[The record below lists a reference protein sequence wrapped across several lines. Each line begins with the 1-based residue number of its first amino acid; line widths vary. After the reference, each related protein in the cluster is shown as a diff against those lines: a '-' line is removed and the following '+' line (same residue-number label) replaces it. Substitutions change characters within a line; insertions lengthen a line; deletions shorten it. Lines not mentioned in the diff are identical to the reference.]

1 MPKTTSGYTPDS
13 TPAGVTP
20 VRRKSED
27 ELDSARAHKKP
38 RTRVSYS
45 CGECHRRKQ
54 KCDRQIPCS
63 HCVARKVPELCKS
76 YTPGK
81 TDQDIHV
88 RLARLE
94 QIIET
99 ALPHYW
105 SQGHATP
112 LSDSGSN
119 EKRRSMSPADDGNRS
134 QAEDEDPSGGM
145 FESGRWYGKSASGL
159 VAAPAVL
166 EQLQSMVPSPADSS
180 SANSPYSMN
189 QASHDIFK
197 MDQKPT
203 LIPMDQQNAS
213 ERLQRL
219 MRDCGY
225 STDRLQNM
233 FDELP
238 PRKMRDD
245 LIDHYFAAINWTR
258 YPISEHEFRTSYS
271 SFLANEHNPANPNN
285 IRFLPLLFVVLAI
298 SVRLAPDRIG
308 GTEQTRRTAGGRYY
322 WCSRRAL
329 LIIAAIQPDCFEI
342 VLTRMLSA
350 RFLILDRRMTESWSQ
365 LGAAVRTAQAIG
377 LHRDGADMGMEPLQV
392 ERRRRI
398 WSNLYHADRSIAL
411 VLGRPIAIHD
421 NYTSTRPPANSDEK
435 TQGTQKWTGL
445 PLSQPTRTTFLILRH
460 QLAVIMGRMSDFF
473 QNVNSPRHYADVV
486 ALDDELLKYKQNLPP
501 SYSLDPDTSLDS
513 SHPYIPLQR
522 FLLVTEFLFVRI
534 SLHRP
539 YLLRKLDS
547 TKYSRSRDAC
557 FESALK
563 DHQIR
568 QEYIATTTR
577 EGRDPVASAYREF
590 QAAMIAGIYVVLYP
604 KGKDAD
610 RMLMLLENFL
620 YRHERIPE
628 MDDITRREIKIIEFL
643 KNKHSQ
649 SAGSPEGLGDQQ
661 MTVDSP
667 GYAPAASGSRLIA
680 PRPPHASHIPNLQNG
695 SSFASV
701 ASVPLSSPRQTFA
714 QFSHPSPVQQVRQLQ
729 QAESASQSGSGTGS
743 PQGEDETAQSLLDQW
758 CNIFSGGPAVD
769 DQPGGTGLPWA
780 TPGLADLNG
789 WLGAGQTTSPVMGTD
804 ALPSVDGS
812 DWSYWETLVNQIRS
826 GPITSATRRTAA
838 RTSRTMPKR
847 SRSED
852 GQASE
857 PQAPPLTKP
866 RLNTEPGLTRI
877 LSWNVETPVPFL
889 QLPGN
894 KARSAANATPNL
906 VPGSS
911 PGLLRDLIRRH
922 DFPDFV
928 CLQEVRA
935 RHTDKEWI
943 SAFRLAA
950 NFGAHEGTGVAVEPR
965 YTMYHSLNRATRGQR
980 HFGVATFVREPSAVA
995 AAREVDWDAE
1005 GRVHILEMKAGWA
1018 LLNIYALNGS
1028 EFMWRDPL
1036 GQAEPKTRNERK
1048 REFNRLLMEE
1058 CIALQ
1063 KRGLRVVL
1071 IGDFNISL
1079 TDMDCHPRLRTEYP
1093 HGFARLEFIEQFFPG
1108 VGVLDIFRELH
1119 PDVKAYSW
1127 FAKSKPQGAEC
1138 ARVDYALV
1146 ENSLRENVVDVTYL
1160 QDPKERGHSDH
1171 APFLLTMKNMS
1182 QLNEA
1187 TQNAQDMQ
1195 AIDPQLQQGE
1205 RQAISRLRGRADGRR
1220 RYYSNIATNR
1230 GYRDTA
1236 VGHRL
1241 RR

>member
-1 MPKTTSGYTPDS
+1 MPKTTPGFTPDT
-13 TPAGVTP
+13 TPGLTP

-27 ELDSARAHKKP
+27 DLDSSRAHKKP

-63 HCVARKVPELCKS
+63 HCIARKVPELCKS

-105 SQGHATP
+105 SQGNATP
-112 LSDSGSN
+112 LSDSGSHD
-119 EKRRSMSPADDGNRS
+119 KRRSMSPMDDGNRS
-134 QAEDEDPSGGM
+134 QPEEEDPSGGM
-145 FESGRWYGKSASGL
+145 FESGRWYGKSAAGL

-180 SANSPYSMN
+180 AANSPYSMN
-189 QASHDIFK
+189 QASGDIFK

-203 LIPMDQQNAS
+203 LLPIDQQNAS

-238 PRKMRDD
+238 PRKTRDD

-258 YPISEHEFRTSYS
+258 YPISEHEFRNQYAA
-271 SFLANEHNPANPNN
+271 FVANEHSLANPNN

-298 SVRLAPDRIG
+298 AVRLAPDRIG
-308 GTEQTRRTAGGRYY
+308 GTEQTRKTAGSRYY

-350 RFLILDRRMTESWSQ
+350 RFLVLDRRMTESWSQ

-377 LHRDGADMGMEPLQV
+377 LHRDGVDMGMEPLQV

-411 VLGRPIAIHD
+411 VLGRPMAIHD
-421 NYTSTRPPANSDEK
+421 NYTSTRPPVNSDEK
-435 TQGTQKWTGL
+435 TTGPQKWTGL
-445 PLSQPTRTTFLILRH
+445 PLSQPTRNTFLILRH

-473 QNVNSPRHYADVV
+473 QNIHSPRHYADVL
-486 ALDDELLKYKQNLPP
+486 ALDDELLKYKQSLPP
-501 SYSLDPDTSLDS
+501 YYSLDPDTSLDA

-563 DHQIR
+563 DHEIR
-568 QEYIATTTR
+568 QEYVATTAR

-610 RMLMLLENFL
+610 RMLALLDYFL

-643 KNKHSQ
+643 KNKSSQ
-649 SAGSPEGLGDQQ
+649 SVGSPDSSADHK
-661 MTVDSP
+661 MAVDP
-667 GYAPAASGSRLIA
+667 TGYVPPASSSRAIA
-680 PRPPHASHIPNLQNG
+680 PRPPHASHIPNLG

-701 ASVPLSSPRQTFA
+701 ASVPLSSPSQTFT
-714 QFSHPSPVQQVRQLQ
+714 QLSRPSPVQQVRQLQ
-729 QAESASQSGSGTGS
+729 QAETSSNSGSGS

-780 TPGLADLNG
+780 TPGLADING
-789 WLGAGQTTSPVMGTD
+789 WLGTGQTASPVLGPD

-826 GPITSATRRTAA
+826 GPFISATRRTVT
-838 RTSRTMPKR
+838 RTFRNMAKR
-847 SRSED
+847 SRSSED
-852 GQASE
+852 SQRSE
-857 PQAPPLTKP
+857 TQAPPHAKA
-866 RLNTEPGLTRI
+866 RLDTEPGLTRILTRI

-894 KARSAANATPNL
+894 KARSAANTTPSV

-922 DFPDFV
+922 GFPDFV
-928 CLQEVRA
+928 CLQEARA
-935 RHTDKEWI
+935 RYSDKEWI
-943 SAFRLAA
+943 SALRLAA
-950 NFGAHEGTGVAVEPR
+950 NYDADVGPR

-980 HFGVATFVREPSAVA
+980 HFGVVTFVRDTSAIA

-1005 GRVHILEMKAGWA
+1005 GRVHILEMKSGWV
-1018 LLNIYALNGS
+1018 LLNVYALNGS

-1036 GQAEPKTRNERK
+1036 GQAAPKTRNERK
-1048 REFNRLLMEE
+1048 REFNRLLMQE

-1063 KRGLRVVL
+1063 QRGLRVVL

-1079 TDMDCHPRLRTEYP
+1079 ATMDCHPRLRTEYP
-1093 HGFARLEFIEQFFPG
+1093 HGLARSEFLEQFFPG
-1108 VGVLDIFRELH
+1108 VGVIDIFRELH

-1127 FAKSKPQGAEC
+1127 FAKGKPQGADC

-1146 ENSLRENVVDVTYL
+1146 ENCLQPNVVDVSYL
-1160 QDPKERGHSDH
+1160 EDPKERSHSDH
-1171 APFLLTMKNMS
+1171 APLLLTMKGMS
-1182 QLNEA
+1182 ELKDASQS
-1187 TQNAQDMQ
+1187 TQGME

-1205 RQAISRLRGRADGRR
+1205 RHASC
-1220 RYYSNIATNR
+1220 T
-1230 GYRDTA
+1230 T
-1236 VGHRL
+1236 
-1241 RR
+1241 